1 MFTTTDDLQQATS
14 RPRWRQRF
22 SKEVGDAVAVA
33 IVFFAAMLV
42 AANLLLFQKLAWYA
56 NDSAIA
62 SPNNCTIVGTRLPHS
77 HQPEK
82 GWGSR
87 GNPLATPHFTTLFYY
102 IPQSIRR

>member
-42 AANLLLFQKLAWYA
+42 AANLLLF
-56 NDSAIA
+56 
-62 SPNNCTIVGTRLPHS
+62 
-77 HQPEK
+77 
-82 GWGSR
+82 
-87 GNPLATPHFTTLFYY
+87 
-102 IPQSIRR
+102 